1 MGITKRQLDNA
12 ARWYLGA
19 GMAIVTVIQMM
30 TKVEQL
36 FTGKG
41 VSEGATD
48 REHLKKI
55 LEEVNN
61 VQAILQEVR
70 EGLKKKITLVTRDER

>member
-19 GMAIVTVIQMM
+19 GMAIVTVLDSMNNI
-30 TKVEQL
+30 EQL

-41 VSEGATD
+41 VTEGAAD
-48 REHLKKI
+48 REHLKRI
-55 LEEVNN
+55 LDEVTK
-61 VQAILQEVR
+61 VR
-70 EGLKKKITLVTRDER
+70 EMLQDVEIGLKKKITILT

>member
-19 GMAIVTVIQMM
+19 GMAIVTVLDSMNNI
-30 TKVEQL
+30 EQL

-41 VSEGATD
+41 VTEGATD
-48 REHLKKI
+48 REHLKRI
-55 LEEVNN
+55 LDEVTK
-61 VQAILQEVR
+61 VQEILQNVEI
-70 EGLKKKITLVTRDER
+70 GLKKKITILT

>member
-19 GMAIVTVIQMM
+19 GMAIVTVLDSM
-30 TKVEQL
+30 TNVEKM

-41 VSEGATD
+41 VTEGATD
-48 REHLKKI
+48 REHLKRI
-55 LEEVNN
+55 LDEVTK
-61 VQAILQEVR
+61 VQEMLQDVEI
-70 EGLKKKITLVTRDER
+70 GLKKKITILT